1 MPNAAADAPTGNLS
15 EVPTSEV
22 PASEV
27 YTADRS
33 VGRFLDRAASP
44 SAEGAAARRGSGLRP
59 LFGRLLL
66 SDYFVLYVTIFYFLV
81 LLPFLPTLARPQN
94 ISNLLSNTWPLLVI
108 AIGQTFVLIIA
119 GIDLSQG
126 SVMGLTSVVGASIM
140 ATAASPAVLGK
151 SPLWGG
157 VLTENGGLLAGH
169 QYAVV
174 VALLAM
180 LVVGALVGLFNG
192 VAIVRFGMPP
202 FMVTLVSLIFFAALA
217 IYLTQSNNIGSMPE
231 SYVQLGKGDIV
242 SVYLG
247 AKETSQIARRE
258 IYSFVTYPMVIA
270 VALAI
275 GARLLLSRTR
285 FGRYA
290 YAIGTN
296 LKAARI
302 SGVPTGRVT
311 ILVYVLSAVFAT
323 IGSVLYSA
331 RLEAG
336 RPTLGAGTFLLDI
349 IGATVIGGTSLFGG
363 KGKVMWTVYGVL
375 FYVLLSNSLN
385 LMNLS
390 TFHIDMVKGVIILLA
405 ALADVMR
412 RQIASSRATA

>member
-1 MPNAAADAPTGNLS
+1 MTTDDAY
-15 EVPTSEV
+15 TSVAPE
-22 PASEV
+22 PRQ
-27 YTADRS
+27 TI
-33 VGRFLDRAASP
+33 
-44 SAEGAAARRGSGLRP
+44 SGLGAESVRASTP
-59 LFGRLLL
+59 KEPRIKRLSRRLLL
-66 SDYFVLYVTIFYFLV
+66 SDYFILYITIFYFLI
-81 LLPFLPTLARPQN
+81 LLPFLPALARPQN

-126 SVMGLTSVVGASIM
+126 AVMGLTSVVGASIM

-157 VLTENGGLLAGH
+157 VITESGGLLAGRP
-169 QYAVV
+169 YAVA
-174 VALLAM
+174 VAVLAM
-180 LVVGALVGLFNG
+180 LVVGVLVGLFNG
-192 VAIVRFGMPP
+192 VAIVRFKMPP
-202 FMVTLVSLIFFAALA
+202 FMVTLVSLIFFAAFA
-217 IYLTQSNNIGSMPE
+217 IYLTQSNNIGSLP
-231 SYVQLGKGDIV
+231 SSFVQLGKGDIV

-247 AKETSQIARRE
+247 AKETSQIARRD
-258 IYSFVTYPMVIA
+258 IYSFVTYPMVVAVLLAFIA
-270 VALAI
+270 QLI
-275 GARLLLSRTR
+275 LSRTR

-296 LKAARI
+296 LRAARI

-323 IGSVLYSA
+323 IGSILYSA
-331 RLEAG
+331 RLEGG

-363 KGKVMWTVYGVL
+363 KGKVMWTLFGVL
-375 FYVLLSNSLN
+375 FYILLSNSLN

-405 ALADVMR
+405 AFADVIR
-412 RQIASSRATA
+412 RQVAATRATA